1 MPRTKGTKEQTKIKL
16 KQDKQDIKEQKPD
29 AEIIDLARANKTSTK
44 KLKKV
49 STAQYL
55 NPETHEIET
64 MQVMD
69 FTIDGDFNYDKIW
82 LAHLLDTLELLGNK
96 KIKVICWLL
105 EKRDKVSNLV
115 IASQRAIAEEMGVSL
130 PTVTSTLRELQK
142 ANIIVKV
149 QDGVYRL
156 SPDVIFKGKH
166 ETRMNV
172 LYRYQT
178 ESNENKEPAK
188 VDNIE
193 DFIQDNLVAK

>member
-1 MPRTKGTKEQTKIKL
+1 MPKSKGTKEQTKTKL
-16 KQDKQDIKEQKPD
+16 KQEKQAIKEQKPD
-29 AEIIDLARANKTSTK
+29 DQIIDLARANKTSTK

-49 STAQYL
+49 STAQYI
-55 NPETHEIET
+55 NPQTHEIET

-115 IASQRAIAEEMGVSL
+115 IASQRAMAEEMGISL
-130 PTVTSTLRELQK
+130 PTITATLKELQK
-142 ANIIVKV
+142 ANVIVKV

-172 LYRYQT
+172 LYRYQA
-178 ESNENKEPAK
+178 EANEIKEPAK

-193 DFIQDNLVAK
+193 DFIQENTIAK